1 MFSGYVDDVEAEQER
16 QRKEDALWGV
26 LWDGIQVVEGVL
38 ILAVGVVGTP
48 FSAGATLALAAL
60 GGSLIVGGVNSA
72 IDHASIASTGEGLNL
87 VGMVSDQV
95 AHWYDVTVMRPA
107 VESGSWAG
115 QLVAGVGSGVGQMI
129 SGAAQMNLRDTG
141 RGIEALLF
149 DEDVRNQALQ
159 QVTTLVDQ
167 VRAGNPVVIGQI
179 VGNILPGAVA
189 LKVAKTSGLLGRA
202 DKFADFGKP
211 VITNPSRTTS
221 ALDWLKNHLG
231 AGGVTV
237 GDVFEPTIRP
247 ADAIDGSTVKS
258 YSVDQPGG
266 SNAPGPVKYPTGRLP
281 KRGIPN
287 SFGYDSDGVRLPYAN
302 SRPDYA
308 PGQVKEVWN
317 ATREKQLLDI
327 EGGEV
332 GAPPSLPGPDQ
343 LWVKNKSGDWKL
355 IEWRP
360 GEPRAGLWDMGHLPE
375 AKYAKLRN
383 RYLSHQIT
391 KEEFLDEYHDVE
403 KYQVEDPGR
412 NRSHIDEYID
422 E

>member
-72 IDHASIASTGEGLNL
+72 IDHASIAATGEGLNL

-202 DKFADFGKP
+202 DKFADFAKP

-237 GDVFEPTIRP
+237 SDVFEPTIRSADGLQSVVEKIRRGELTSEEIKSLP
-247 ADAIDGSTVKS
+247 NLIRDQLRGIDRGDKRDIFGHYTGSDAISANKEALGLEKVRDRLGVEILS
-258 YSVDQPGG
+258 DQ
-266 SNAPGPVKYPTGRLP
+266 V
-281 KRGIPN
+281 
-287 SFGYDSDGVRLPYAN
+287 GVRLEAG
-302 SRPDYA
+302 
-308 PGQVKEVWN
+308 GQLRYYDGLIDLGGNRYVGIEV
-317 ATREKQLLDI
+317 
-327 EGGEV
+327 
-332 GAPPSLPGPDQ
+332 
-343 LWVKNKSGDWKL
+343 KSGSATPEYQRGGNGQRLFDSRVSSENPARGL
-355 IEWRP
+355 LN
-360 GEPRAGLWDMGHLPE
+360 GEPIE
-375 AKYAKLRN
+375 
-383 RYLSHQIT
+383 I
-391 KEEFLDEYHDVE
+391 VE
-403 KYQVEDPGR
+403 VILQEIP
-412 NRSHIDEYID
+412 
-422 E
+422 